1 MRKNEGVYD
10 NQPIDPSE
18 MPMNINNMK
27 SQREDFQNQIS
38 FERLVSNQQIKSTNM
53 IVGDRN
59 QQLSGQSIRAGPK
72 FETRSDDE
80 QHPQNH
86 NFLMNVASSS
96 RGGLSSQIQ
105 KQYDQTEDNLA
116 YEVFDEQPAGY
127 DQQQMEG
134 DSSDGESGLN
144 F

>member
-1 MRKNEGVYD
+1 
-10 NQPIDPSE
+10 
-18 MPMNINNMK
+18 
-27 SQREDFQNQIS
+27 
-38 FERLVSNQQIKSTNM
+38 M